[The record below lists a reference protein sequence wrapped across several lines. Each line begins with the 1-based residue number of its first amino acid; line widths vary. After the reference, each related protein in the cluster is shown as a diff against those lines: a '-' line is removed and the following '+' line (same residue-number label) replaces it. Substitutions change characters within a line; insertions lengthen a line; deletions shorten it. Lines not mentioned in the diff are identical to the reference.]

1 MKNRSLLIRRNQNQE
16 KRTEARVEKVKVK
29 AQVKKV
35 EVKKVEVDPEVINVK
50 EVIGM
55 IVMIVEEDRYKEIIL
70 RTNKFTLDIY
80 LSILDKKISKVIFRN
95 MELSSNVLSKG
106 DLLFW

>member
-50 EVIGM
+50 EGIGM